1 LQVVARRGESCPASA
16 PPSWGHPRNSR
27 VSVLPRHGQPRWNRL
42 SSSAAVARRGSA
54 NWANFSL
61 LPTTQCGP
69 HQGRTSR
76 SAPWC
81 AMANSWRVNARKVLG
96 RPACPASLILGRQ
109 TAQPAGV
116 AAPQPTEHRPGCRQA
131 VDSGSR
137 RQISLAVAPLRG
149 GAQLRGVDSPVARRR
164 VTRDETVGCRI
175 VGRERRQ
182 RPAPFRQSR
191 QRLSLSFLSISPCSG
206 SRLVSSRPGLKVDPG
221 WRWYAS
227 SRRYTSLNAARRRST
242 SRTGRRKTRLG
253 PGAPVLW

>member
-1 LQVVARRGESCPASA
+1 MPCSGNKLPNNLPLFMSSVFRLREVVEVEAGAGCRSSRAVVRAAPASA

-149 GAQLRGVDSPVARRR
+149 RSA
-164 VTRDETVGCRI
+164 
-175 VGRERRQ
+175 
-182 RPAPFRQSR
+182 
-191 QRLSLSFLSISPCSG
+191 
-206 SRLVSSRPGLKVDPG
+206 
-221 WRWYAS
+221 
-227 SRRYTSLNAARRRST
+227 AARGRL
-242 SRTGRRKTRLG
+242 TGCAAQG
-253 PGAPVLW
+253 DAG